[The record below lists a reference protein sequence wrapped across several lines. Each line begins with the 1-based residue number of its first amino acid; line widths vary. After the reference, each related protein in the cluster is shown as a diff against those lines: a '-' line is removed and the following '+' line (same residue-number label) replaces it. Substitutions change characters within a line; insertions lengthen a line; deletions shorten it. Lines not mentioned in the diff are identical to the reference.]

1 MKIESFHWIID
12 ANHDGSIS
20 LAEIWH
26 TLQWLYQIPGN
37 LVIDA
42 LGHIPV
48 TAELFHIHASD
59 QAGYYILNNCFS
71 AAFSLFFWLF
81 VLFSLS
87 NLKAY
92 VQCMLQYRQAHHTQ

>member
-1 MKIESFHWIID
+1 MKIESFHWIIA

-26 TLQWLYQIPGN
+26 TLQCLYQIPGN
-37 LVIDA
+37 LVIEA

-48 TAELFHIHASD
+48 TAELFHIHASE
-59 QAGYYILNNCFS
+59 QAGYYSLHTWFS

-81 VLFSLS
+81 VLFAIS
-87 NLKAY
+87 NNIGRATFGERGL
-92 VQCMLQYRQAHHTQ
+92 